1 MGSYDGAEIC
11 ELMVDGLACLH
22 KISGPASDKIRKD
35 MIKTFRE
42 NFGLKITI
50 TTNLK
55 TVNFL
60 DVTFS
65 LCTGKY
71 QPYKKPND
79 TPTYINVN
87 SNHPPNIIKALPN
100 NISKRISNISS
111 DKATFNN
118 AAPSYNDVLSA
129 SGYKENLTYQQ
140 DLTPSKKVRQ
150 RKIIWFNPPYSVNV
164 ETNIGKTFL
173 KLIDK
178 HFPKTNKFHKI
189 FNRNNVKVS
198 YSCLPNFANMIKS
211 HNNRILSEEKTQ
223 DQRKCNC

>member
-1 MGSYDGAEIC
+1 
-11 ELMVDGLACLH
+11 
-22 KISGPASDKIRKD
+22 
-35 MIKTFRE
+35 MIKKFRE

-55 TVNFL
+55 PVNL
-60 DVTFS
+60 LNVTFN

-79 TPTYINVN
+79 TSTYINVN
-87 SNHPPNIIKALPN
+87 SNHPPNILKALPN
-100 NISKRISNISS
+100 NILKRISNISS

-118 AAPSYNDVLSA
+118 AAPSYNNALPA
-129 SGYKENLTYQQ
+129 SGYKENLTRQL

-150 RKIIWFNPPYSVNV
+150 RKIICFNPPYSVNV

-173 KLIDK
+173 NLIDK
-178 HFPKTNKFHKI
+178 HFPTTNKFHKI

-211 HNNRILSEEKTQ
+211 HNNRVLSEEKTQ
-223 DQRKCNC
+223 DQPKWIADRKILVL

>member
-1 MGSYDGAEIC
+1 MHARKSLGENNESLFDIIMGSYDGAEIC
-11 ELMVDGLACLH
+11 ELVGLYILYFLGKVYGIQNVGLYRDDGLSCLH

-35 MIKTFRE
+35 RIRTFRE

-60 DVTFS
+60 DVTFN

-71 QPYKKPND
+71 QPYKKPNN
-79 TPTYINVN
+79 TPTHINVN

-111 DKATFNN
+111 GKATFNN
-118 AAPSYNDVLSA
+118 VAPSYNNVLSA
-129 SGYKENLTYQQ
+129 SGYKVNLTSQQ

-150 RKIIWFNPPYSVNV
+150 IKIIWFNPPYSMNV
-164 ETNIGKTFL
+164 ETNIGKT
-173 KLIDK
+173 
-178 HFPKTNKFHKI
+178 
-189 FNRNNVKVS
+189 
-198 YSCLPNFANMIKS
+198 Y
-211 HNNRILSEEKTQ
+211 
-223 DQRKCNC
+223 

>member
-11 ELMVDGLACLH
+11 ELVGLYILSFLGKVYGIQNVGFYRDDGLACLCN
-22 KISGPASDKIRKD
+22 ISGPASDKTRKD
-35 MIKTFRE
+35 MIRTFWE

-60 DVTFS
+60 DVTFN

-71 QPYKKPND
+71 QPYKKNTPN
-79 TPTYINVN
+79 YINVN

-150 RKIIWFNPPYSVNV
+150 RKII
-164 ETNIGKTFL
+164 
-173 KLIDK
+173 
-178 HFPKTNKFHKI
+178 
-189 FNRNNVKVS
+189 
-198 YSCLPNFANMIKS
+198 
-211 HNNRILSEEKTQ
+211 
-223 DQRKCNC
+223 

>member
-1 MGSYDGAEIC
+1 M
-11 ELMVDGLACLH
+11 
-22 KISGPASDKIRKD
+22 IRA
-35 MIKTFRE
+35 FRE

-60 DVTFS
+60 DVTFN

-79 TPTYINVN
+79 TSPYINVN
-87 SNHPPNIIKALPN
+87 SNHPPNIIKAFPD
-100 NISKRISNISS
+100 NISKRITNVSS

-140 DLTPSKKVRQ
+140 DLTLSKK
-150 RKIIWFNPPYSVNV
+150 
-164 ETNIGKTFL
+164 
-173 KLIDK
+173 D
-178 HFPKTNKFHKI
+178 
-189 FNRNNVKVS
+189 
-198 YSCLPNFANMIKS
+198 NMV
-211 HNNRILSEEKTQ
+211 
-223 DQRKCNC
+223 

>member
-35 MIKTFRE
+35 MIRTFWE
-42 NFGLKITI
+42 NFGLKTTI

-60 DVTFS
+60 DVTFN

-100 NISKRISNISS
+100 SISQRINNISS

-118 AAPSYNDVLSA
+118 VAPS
-129 SGYKENLTYQQ
+129 
-140 DLTPSKKVRQ
+140 
-150 RKIIWFNPPYSVNV
+150 
-164 ETNIGKTFL
+164 
-173 KLIDK
+173 
-178 HFPKTNKFHKI
+178 
-189 FNRNNVKVS
+189 
-198 YSCLPNFANMIKS
+198 
-211 HNNRILSEEKTQ
+211 
-223 DQRKCNC
+223 

>member
-11 ELMVDGLACLH
+11 EFVGLYILGRVNGIQNVGLYRDDGLACLH

-35 MIKTFRE
+35 MIRTFRE

-60 DVTFS
+60 DVTFN

-71 QPYKKPND
+71 QPYKKPNN
-79 TPTYINVN
+79 TLTYINVN
-87 SNHPPNIIKALPN
+87 VKHPPNIIKALPN

-118 AAPSYNDVLSA
+118 ATPSYNDVVCES
-129 SGYKENLTYQQ
+129 
-140 DLTPSKKVRQ
+140 VQ
-150 RKIIWFNPPYSVNV
+150 RKSYLSTRFDTFKES
-164 ETNIGKTFL
+164 KT
-173 KLIDK
+173 KKD
-178 HFPKTNKFHKI
+178 
-189 FNRNNVKVS
+189 
-198 YSCLPNFANMIKS
+198 NMV
-211 HNNRILSEEKTQ
+211 
-223 DQRKCNC
+223 

>member
-1 MGSYDGAEIC
+1 MVIFKALFDIIMGSYDGAEIC
-11 ELMVDGLACLH
+11 EFGGLFMFSILGKVNGIQNVGLYRDDGLACLH

-35 MIKTFRE
+35 MIRTFRE

-60 DVTFS
+60 DVTFN

-71 QPYKKPND
+71 QPLNKPND

-100 NISKRISNISS
+100 SISQRINNISS

-118 AAPSYNDVLSA
+118 VAPS
-129 SGYKENLTYQQ
+129 
-140 DLTPSKKVRQ
+140 
-150 RKIIWFNPPYSVNV
+150 
-164 ETNIGKTFL
+164 
-173 KLIDK
+173 
-178 HFPKTNKFHKI
+178 
-189 FNRNNVKVS
+189 
-198 YSCLPNFANMIKS
+198 
-211 HNNRILSEEKTQ
+211 
-223 DQRKCNC
+223 